1 MRRVIY
7 STKKVEAS
15 HVDIDDMADLYIVK
29 IWYEIDPEH
38 DVAAPEAAQEIIPVK
53 AISPQQALEYAKMQ
67 WSGPIDRIEIVDINP
82 DETFED
88 ELYASTAIRATG
100 RSYADKKTVNDNKR
114 AKTYKASLY
123 PQYEPSR
130 VDALLDI
137 DWNDV
142 VSGDCE
148 YFLKDTENFP
158 YLDDIASVRYV
169 DDAEL
174 DNLYDQGYDGG
185 FAVTFKDGSES
196 IAAWN
201 NDDEDHMY
209 LISDDI
215 EGCGDITAA
224 TDDPVEE
231 ISFRDWLN
239 QKYWEGF
246 STSDLS
252 DEEFFDLEDQYRA
265 EVPKEQREFN
275 YR

>member
-7 STKKVEAS
+7 STKRIEAS
-15 HVDIDDMADLYIVK
+15 HVDMDDMADLYIVK

-67 WSGPIDRIEIVDINP
+67 WDGPIDRIEIVDINP

-100 RSYADKKTVNDNKR
+100 RSYADKKTVNDNR
-114 AKTYKASLY
+114 RGRIYRPAFY
-123 PQYEPSR
+123 PDQDPAR
-130 VDALLDI
+130 IDALLDI
-137 DWNDV
+137 DWTDV
-142 VSGDCE
+142 YADDCE
-148 YFLKDTENFP
+148 YFLKDTTNFP
-158 YLDDIASVRYV
+158 DLEEIESISYV
-169 DDAEL
+169 DDDTFHRLGDE
-174 DNLYDQGYDGG
+174 GYDGG
-185 FAVTFKDGSES
+185 FTVRYKDGSEVT
-196 IAAWN
+196 AAWIEG
-201 NDDEDHMY
+201 DEDNMY
-209 LISDDI
+209 LIVNEV

-224 TDDPVEE
+224 AEPVEE
-231 ISFRDWLN
+231 ISFRDWLD
-239 QKYWEGF
+239 QHYWEGF

-252 DEEFFDLEDQYRA
+252 DEEFFELEDQYRA